1 MTLAYDSLAAPKS
14 ATLPKIAASSSFY
27 TAMRIL
33 PQQRRDAV
41 MAIYAFC
48 RIVDDIADEWRAP
61 REHRLQRLETWR
73 SRIDDIFRE
82 AEDQDLAWLSQP
94 IRTYQLA
101 RHDFH
106 DVIDGMVM
114 DAQTDIR
121 APSLPTLDL
130 YCDRVASAVGRL
142 ITPIFGLPRHEGCEL
157 AHHLGRALQLTNI
170 LRDIDEDAEMGRI
183 YLPRA
188 MLAEAGLYLD
198 IDPATI
204 AHADLTLA
212 CEPLVQMA
220 RRHFMAAHAI
230 MRQRPRREIRAP
242 LLMAQVYEQTLDAMM
257 DRGFTAPRAAVRK
270 SRLRL
275 LLALLGSHLP

>member
-1 MTLAYDSLAAPKS
+1 MTLAYDSLATPKG

-33 PQQRRDAV
+33 PQQRRDGV

-48 RIVDDIADEWRAP
+48 RIVDDIADDWRAP
-61 REHRLQRLETWR
+61 REQRVDALETWR
-73 SRIDDIFRE
+73 NSIDDIYGD
-82 AEDQDLAWLSQP
+82 AENQDLAWLSQP

-106 DVIDGMVM
+106 DLIDGMVM
-114 DAQTDIR
+114 DAQADIR

-130 YCDRVASAVGRL
+130 YCDRVASAVGRMT
-142 ITPIFGLPRHEGCEL
+142 TPIFGLPRHEGCEL

-188 MLAEAGLYLD
+188 MLAEAGLYLA
-198 IDPATI
+198 IDPEKI
-204 AHADLTLA
+204 AQSDLTLA

-220 RRHFMAAHAI
+220 RRHFMAAHAV
-230 MRQRPRREIRAP
+230 MRPRPRREIRAP

-257 DRGFTAPRAAVRK
+257 DRGFTAPRTPIRK

-275 LLALLGSHLP
+275 LLALVGSHLP

>member
-1 MTLAYDSLAAPKS
+1 MTLAYDFFATPPAPTIPKLAAG
-14 ATLPKIAASSSFY
+14 SSFY

-33 PQQRRDAV
+33 PQQRRDGV

-48 RIVDDIADEWRAP
+48 RIVDDIADDWRAP
-61 REHRLQRLETWR
+61 RGQRLQALETWR
-73 SRIDDIFRE
+73 TRIDEIYAKNE
-82 AEDQDLAWLSQP
+82 SPDLAWLSQP
-94 IRTYQLA
+94 IKIYNLA
-101 RHDFH
+101 RLDFH

-114 DAQTDIR
+114 DTQTELR
-121 APSLPTLDL
+121 APSLQTLDL

-142 ITPIFGLPRHEGCEL
+142 ITPIFGLPRQVGCDL

-170 LRDIDEDAEMGRI
+170 LRDIDEDATMGRI

-204 AHADLTLA
+204 AQSDLTLA

-230 MRQRPRREIRAP
+230 MRQRPRRDIRAP
-242 LLMAQVYEQTLDAMM
+242 LLMAQVYEQNLEAMM
-257 DRGFTAPRAAVRK
+257 ERGFAAPRTPIKRSK
-270 SRLRL
+270 LRL
-275 LLALLGSHLP
+275 LLALLGTRFL

>member
-1 MTLAYDSLAAPKS
+1 MTLAYDSAGAKQG
-14 ATLPKIAASSSFY
+14 ATLPAIAAGSSFY

-33 PQQRRDAV
+33 PQQRRDGV

-48 RIVDDIADEWRAP
+48 RIVDDIADDWRAP
-61 REHRLQRLETWR
+61 REHRLQALEAWR
-73 SRIDDIFRE
+73 ARIDHLYRDPDE
-82 AEDQDLAWLSQP
+82 KNLAWLSQP
-94 IRTYQLA
+94 IQTYHLA

-106 DVIDGMVM
+106 DLIDGMVM
-114 DAQTDIR
+114 DAQADIR
-121 APSLPTLDL
+121 APSLTTLDL

-142 ITPIFGLPRHEGCEL
+142 TTPIFGLPRHEGCDL

-198 IDPATI
+198 IDPAKI
-204 AHADLTLA
+204 AQSDLTLA

-220 RRHFMAAHAI
+220 RRHFMAAHAV
-230 MRQRPRREIRAP
+230 MRQRPRRETRAP
-242 LLMAQVYEQTLDAMM
+242 LLMAQVYEQTLEAMM
-257 DRGFTAPRAAVRK
+257 DRGFNAPRAPIKK

-275 LLALLGSHLP
+275 LVAMLGSRLP

>member
-188 MLAEAGLYLD
+188 MLAEAGLYLA
-198 IDPATI
+198 IDPAKI
-204 AHADLTLA
+204 AQSDLTLA

-220 RRHFMAAHAI
+220 RRHFMAAHAV

-257 DRGFTAPRAAVRK
+257 DRGFTAPRASIRK

-275 LLALLGSHLP
+275 LLALVGSHLP

>member
-198 IDPATI
+198 IDPAAI